1 MILWLASFPK
11 SGNTW
16 LRLLISNYFYPDEKV
31 FDNLNLI
38 KEFPKKTFFENF
50 KNEIDFNQE
59 KINLYKYFIKSQERL
74 NLNNELNFLKTHSCC
89 GTIGNNKFTDEKNTL
104 AFIYIIRDP
113 RSVAISYA
121 YHSNQSFNDSVKAI
135 TNDNS
140 VAIDEDKLITY
151 RSSWKMNYYSWIK
164 SPYPRLIL
172 KYEDLK
178 KNEFE
183 NFKKILKFISQYK
196 EIEINDDK
204 IKQTIEKCNFQKLKI
219 EEKQNGFIERWG
231 NENFF
236 RKGQIDEWKQN
247 LSNDLIKKIENN
259 FKELMNDFGYL

>member
-1 MILWLASFPK
+1 M
-11 SGNTW
+11 
-16 LRLLISNYFYPDEKV
+16 
-31 FDNLNLI
+31 
-38 KEFPKKTFFENF
+38 
-50 KNEIDFNQE
+50 
-59 KINLYKYFIKSQERL
+59 
-74 NLNNELNFLKTHSCC
+74 
-89 GTIGNNKFTDEKNTL
+89 

-121 YHSNQSFNDSVKAI
+121 YHSNQSFDASVEAI

-151 RSSWKMNYYSWIK
+151 RSSWKMNYYSWTK

-204 IKQTIEKCNFQKLKI
+204 IKQTIEKCNFQKLKF